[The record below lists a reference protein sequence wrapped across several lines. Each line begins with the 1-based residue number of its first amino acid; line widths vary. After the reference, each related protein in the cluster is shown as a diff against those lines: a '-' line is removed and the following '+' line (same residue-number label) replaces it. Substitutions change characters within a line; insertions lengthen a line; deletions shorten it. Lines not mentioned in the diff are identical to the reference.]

1 MLARTISTFNLNLC
15 KIYLISSTL
24 TANDVLFHSR
34 VSLLTAR
41 STLWPTSTSNIR
53 RIGLYYS
60 DLSTD
65 SIILILLRF
74 RQRKQ
79 KLQKGPLVLEDD
91 QVKTQLNAT
100 IPARVTCRNE
110 PLGCACVWA
119 KEAEPKLNHVS
130 WSQRTQ
136 RPHGKTARVGT
147 DFRCPWQDVIRRKV
161 DKRDSPYQVHHV
173 HRLTL
178 SDVHQR
184 SRVDDC
190 RRRHPL
196 LSSCEQAGHP
206 QLLNMF
212 FCASHHYHSVLWRCR

>member
-1 MLARTISTFNLNLC
+1 MTKISVKQGSQSTWEFWIRGVTQPVCNYPSLPHFRLLLARTISTFNLNLC
-15 KIYLISSTL
+15 KIYLIYSTL

-130 WSQRTQ
+130 WSQRAQ
-136 RPHGKTARVGT
+136 RPHGSTVPGH
-147 DFRCPWQDVIRRKV
+147 IR
-161 DKRDSPYQVHHV
+161 
-173 HRLTL
+173 HR
-178 SDVHQR
+178 
-184 SRVDDC
+184 
-190 RRRHPL
+190 
-196 LSSCEQAGHP
+196 
-206 QLLNMF
+206 F
-212 FCASHHYHSVLWRCR
+212 